1 MSGTVAN
8 ENKSALEV
16 KMLAKQSNKQVI
28 LKEK

>member
-16 KMLAKQSNKQVI
+16 EMLAKQSNKQVI